1 MPNWCNNSISIKTNS
16 KLLYRKIKTHL
27 ETEAEKDDKGSYT
40 SKGLFGLLY
49 PEPDYQTIDVMNWKD
64 KVASKGEA
72 WWYWRIENW
81 GTKWDVWSDDILGD
95 LTCTADD
102 KNREYEIE
110 FDFDTAWSPP
120 IEWLR
125 YCEEKY
131 KRQELTFHMSYFEG
145 GMGFGGVYD
154 TFDGDAYFEH
164 EEIKHGVLNGTEDSA
179 LGEVI
184 DTHYLTPEDYDFEEE
199 EEENVT

>member
-27 ETEAEKDDKGSYT
+27 ETEAEKDDKGHYT
-40 SKGLFGLLY
+40 NVGLFGLLY
-49 PEPDYQTIDVMNWKD
+49 PEPDYEKIDVHNWKGEKED
-64 KVASKGEA
+64 KGRA
-72 WWYWRIENW
+72 WWYWRVENW
-81 GTKWDVWSDDILGD
+81 GTKWDVRSDDIQGD
-95 LTCTADD
+95 LTCEAND
-102 KNREYEIE
+102 KYREYEIE

-131 KRQELTFHMSYFEG
+131 KRQELSFHMTYFEG

-154 TFDGDAYFEH
+154 TFDGDSYFEH
-164 EEIKHGVLNGTEDSA
+164 EEIREGVLNGTEDSA
-179 LGEVI
+179 LNEMI
-184 DTHYLTPEDYDFEEE
+184 DTHYLTPEDYEEE
-199 EEENVT
+199 EEEEDVA

>member
-27 ETEAEKDDKGSYT
+27 ETEAKKDDKGHYT
-40 SKGLFGLLY
+40 NVGLFGLLY
-49 PEPDYQTIDVMNWKD
+49 PEPDYEKIDVLNWKGEKED
-64 KVASKGEA
+64 KGRA
-72 WWYWRIENW
+72 WWYWRVENW
-81 GTKWDVWSDDILGD
+81 GTKWDVRSDDIQGD
-95 LTCTADD
+95 LTCEAND
-102 KNREYEIE
+102 KYREYEIE

-131 KRQELTFHMSYFEG
+131 KRQELSFHMTYFEG

-154 TFDGDAYFEH
+154 TFDGDSYFEH
-164 EEIKHGVLNGTEDSA
+164 EEIREGVLNGTEDSA
-179 LGEVI
+179 LNEMI
-184 DTHYLTPEDYDFEEE
+184 DTHYLTPEDYEEE
-199 EEENVT
+199 EEEDVA

>member
-27 ETEAEKDDKGSYT
+27 ETEAEKDDKGHYT
-40 SKGLFGLLY
+40 NVGLFGLLY
-49 PEPDYQTIDVMNWKD
+49 PEPDYEKIDVHNWKGEKED
-64 KVASKGEA
+64 KGRA
-72 WWYWRIENW
+72 WWYWRVENW
-81 GTKWDVWSDDILGD
+81 GTKWDVWSDDIQGD
-95 LTCTADD
+95 LTCEAND
-102 KNREYEIE
+102 KYREYEIE

-131 KRQELTFHMSYFEG
+131 KRQELSFHMTYFEG

-154 TFDGDAYFEH
+154 TFDGDSYFEH
-164 EEIKHGVLNGTEDSA
+164 EEIREGVLNGTEDSA
-179 LGEVI
+179 LNEMI
-184 DTHYLTPEDYDFEEE
+184 DTHYLTPEDYEEE
-199 EEENVT
+199 EEEEDVA

>member
-27 ETEAEKDDKGSYT
+27 ETEAEKDDKGHYT
-40 SKGLFGLLY
+40 NVGLFGLLY
-49 PEPDYQTIDVMNWKD
+49 PEPDYEKIDVHNWKGEKED
-64 KVASKGEA
+64 KDKA

-125 YCEEKY
+125 YCEKKY
-131 KRQELTFHMSYFEG
+131 KRQELSFHMTYFEG

-154 TFDGDAYFEH
+154 TFDGDSYFEDK
-164 EEIKHGVLNGTEDSA
+164 EIRDGVLYGTEDSA
-179 LGEVI
+179 LNEMI
-184 DTHYLTPEDYDFEEE
+184 DTHYLTPEDYEDYEEE
-199 EEENVT
+199 EDVV

>member
-27 ETEAEKDDKGSYT
+27 ETEAEKDDKGHYT
-40 SKGLFGLLY
+40 NVGLFGLLY
-49 PEPDYQTIDVMNWKD
+49 PEPDYEKIDVHNWKGEKED
-64 KVASKGEA
+64 KGRA
-72 WWYWRIENW
+72 WWYWRVENW
-81 GTKWDVWSDDILGD
+81 GTKWDVRSDDIQGD
-95 LTCTADD
+95 LTCEAND
-102 KNREYEIE
+102 KYREYEIE

-131 KRQELTFHMSYFEG
+131 KRQELSFHMTYFEG

-154 TFDGDAYFEH
+154 TFDGDSYFEH
-164 EEIKHGVLNGTEDSA
+164 EEIREGVLNGTEDSA
-179 LGEVI
+179 LNEMI
-184 DTHYLTPEDYDFEEE
+184 DTHYLTPEDYEEE
-199 EEENVT
+199 EEEDVA